1 MSRKTA
7 IAAMSA
13 ALAAAI
19 IFVPTP
25 ATLAQAVSAAGDS
38 LQPPTDAEMQER
50 GQRLIANQHKD
61 DAALDQYE
69 RIERQIDTTGGANP
83 RTLDEKKIRFVP
95 NGAGMTKLPLEENG
109 RAVTPQEYQAEL
121 QNWLGI
127 LQFMVNPNDDRMKSA
142 TAKYLKKK
150 QTRSQLVDAM
160 LVAFKRKWVG
170 RETVNGHDC
179 DVIELTPDPNF
190 HPRSIFESALPHAKA
205 KIWVDHDADQ
215 LVRARAEITS
225 DVWVGGGILGKLYK
239 GGVFS
244 MEQAEVAPGVWL
256 PTRYRFDFS
265 GRKFLF
271 GFEEHQSIES
281 SHYRYIGSVKDALV
295 EAQSELAS
303 GKPLAG
309 DP

>member
-1 MSRKTA
+1 MSRKAPTA
-7 IAAMSA
+7 ALCA
-13 ALAAAI
+13 ALATAM
-19 IFVPTP
+19 IFVPTAACP
-25 ATLAQAVSAAGDS
+25 AQTAPGASNSGAPS
-38 LQPPTDAEMQER
+38 DAEMQAR
-50 GQRLIANQHKD
+50 GKALIANQHKN

-69 RIERQIDTTGGANP
+69 RIERQVDTTGGANR
-83 RTLDEKKIRFVP
+83 RTIDEKKIRFVP
-95 NGAGMTKLPLEENG
+95 NGAGMTKLLLEQNG
-109 RAVTPQEYQAEL
+109 STVTPQEYEAEL
-121 QNWLGI
+121 QNWLSV

-150 QTRSQLVDAM
+150 QTRSQLVDDM
-160 LVAFKRKWVG
+160 LVAFKPKWVG
-170 RETVNGHDC
+170 RETVDGHDC
-179 DVIELTPDPNF
+179 DVIELTPDPDF
-190 HPRSIFESALPHAKA
+190 HPHSILEDALPHAKA
-205 KIWVDHDADQ
+205 KIWVDHEADQ

-244 MEQAEVAPGVWL
+244 MEQAEVAPGIWL
-256 PTRYRFDFS
+256 PTRYQFDFS

-271 GFEEHQSIES
+271 SFEEHQSIES
-281 SHYRYIGSVKDALV
+281 SHYHYIGTAKDALA

>member
-1 MSRKTA
+1 MSRRTI
-7 IAAMSA
+7 IAALSA
-13 ALAAAI
+13 ALATVTTIAT
-19 IFVPTP
+19 VPTS
-25 ATLAQAVSAAGDS
+25 LAQTEAPTSNSV
-38 LQPPTDAEMQER
+38 QPPTEAEMQTR
-50 GQRLIANQHKD
+50 GKRLIAHQHRN
-61 DAALDQYE
+61 DAVLDQYE
-69 RIERQIDTTGGANP
+69 RIEHQRDTTGGANP
-83 RTLDEKKIRFVP
+83 RILDDKKIRMVP
-95 NGAGMTKLPLEENG
+95 NGAGVTKLLLAENG
-109 RAVTPQEYQAEL
+109 RAVTPEEYQAEL
-121 QNWLGI
+121 QNWLSV
-127 LQFMVNPNDDRMKSA
+127 LQFMVNPDDDRMKSA

-160 LVAFKRKWVG
+160 LVAFNRKWVG
-170 RETVNGHDC
+170 RETVDGHDC

-190 HPRSIFESALPHAKA
+190 RPRSIFEDALPHAKA

-244 MEQAEVAPGVWL
+244 MEQAEVAPGIWL

-271 GFEEHQSIES
+271 GFEEHQSIETWN
-281 SHYRYIGSVKDALV
+281 YQYVGSAKDALV

>member
-7 IAAMSA
+7 IAVLSA
-13 ALAAAI
+13 ALVAAFTTA
-19 IFVPTP
+19 PGTP
-25 ATLAQAVSAAGDS
+25 SLAQTELATSDAV
-38 LQPPTDAEMQER
+38 QPPTEAELQAR
-50 GQRLIANQHKD
+50 GKTLIANQHKD
-61 DAALDQYE
+61 DAAFEQYE
-69 RIERQIDTTGGANP
+69 RIEQQIDKTGGANP
-83 RTLDEKKIRFVP
+83 RTLDEKKVRFVP
-95 NGAGMTKLPLEENG
+95 NGAGATKLLLEENG
-109 RAVTPQEYQAEL
+109 RHVTAEQYQAEL
-121 QNWLGI
+121 QNWLSV
-127 LQFMVNPNDDRMKSA
+127 LQFMVNPSDDRMKSA
-142 TAKYLKKK
+142 TAKYLKKR

-160 LVAFKRKWVG
+160 LVAFRSKWVG
-170 RETVNGHDC
+170 RETVEGHDC
-179 DVIELTPDPNF
+179 DVIQLTPDPNF
-190 HPRSIFESALPHAKA
+190 RPHSIFEDALPHAKA

-244 MEQAEVAPGVWL
+244 MEQAEVAPGIWL
-256 PTRYRFDFS
+256 PVRYQFDFS

-281 SHYRYIGSVKDALV
+281 SHYRYIGSAKEALA

>member
-1 MSRKTA
+1 MSRRTI
-7 IAAMSA
+7 IAALSA
-13 ALAAAI
+13 ALAAATTLAP
-19 IFVPTP
+19 VPTGLAQTEP
-25 ATLAQAVSAAGDS
+25 ATSNSGA
-38 LQPPTDAEMQER
+38 PTEAEMQARGER
-50 GQRLIANQHKD
+50 LTSNQHKD

-69 RIERQIDTTGGANP
+69 RIEHQRDTTGGPHP
-83 RTLDEKKIRFVP
+83 RTLDDKKIRMVP
-95 NGAGMTKLPLEENG
+95 NGAGVTKLLLEENG
-109 RAVTPQEYQAEL
+109 RAVTPEEYQAEL
-121 QNWLGI
+121 QNWLSV

-142 TAKYLKKK
+142 TAKYLKRK

-170 RETVNGHDC
+170 RETMDGHDC

-190 HPRSIFESALPHAKA
+190 HPHSVFESALPHAKA
-205 KIWVDHDADQ
+205 RIWVDHDADQ

-244 MEQAEVAPGVWL
+244 MEQEEVTPGIWL
-256 PTRYRFDFS
+256 PTRYQFDFS

-281 SHYRYIGSVKDALV
+281 SHYRYVGTVKDALA

>member
-1 MSRKTA
+1 MPRKTA
-7 IAAMSA
+7 IAALSA
-13 ALAAAI
+13 ALAATLTVA
-19 IFVPTP
+19 PGP
-25 ATLAQAVSAAGDS
+25 PSLAQSESATSDS
-38 LQPPTDAEMQER
+38 PRAPTEAELQAR
-50 GQRLIANQHKD
+50 GQTLIANQHKD
-61 DAALDQYE
+61 DVAFDQYE
-69 RIERQIDTTGGANP
+69 RIEHQTDKTGGANP
-83 RTLDEKKIRFVP
+83 RTVDDKKVRFVP
-95 NGAGMTKLPLEENG
+95 NGAGATKLLLEENG
-109 RAVTPQEYQAEL
+109 RSVTPEQYQAEL
-121 QNWLGI
+121 QNWLNV

-160 LVAFKRKWVG
+160 LVAFRRKWVG

-190 HPRSIFESALPHAKA
+190 HPRSVFEDALPHAKA
-205 KIWVDHDADQ
+205 KIWVDHDAVQ

-244 MEQAEVAPGVWL
+244 MEQAEVAPGIWL
-256 PTRYRFDFS
+256 PTRYQFNFS

-281 SHYRYIGSVKDALV
+281 SHYHYIGSVKEALA
-295 EAQSELAS
+295 EAQLELAS

-309 DP
+309 NP